1 MALLSAQALRC
12 YEMVERVYSVLSGGV
27 LADKVTLGLR
37 FTGLETQLVNEQ
49 MEGISDCRVT
59 MHRLSQERKAELIWG
74 KACHLLQLL
83 TRSGFDFPRHHT

>member
-1 MALLSAQALRC
+1 
-12 YEMVERVYSVLSGGV
+12 MVERVYSVLSGGV
-27 LADKVTLGLR
+27 LADEVALGLR

-49 MEGISDCRVT
+49 MEGISDCRVS

-83 TRSGFDFPRHHT
+83 TCSGFDFLRHHT